1 MSMIIRAVLVGERVM
16 GDVVVCMV
24 RVPLDG
30 WVPSWVGG
38 WDRSKPVLEECSQKL
53 DLEPTIAL
61 RWDGGVVGAMAVAFG
76 GSFCLVV
83 ASFLAR
89 GIGCAERWCFR
100 VVVGG
105 DIRPSFIRCVPCQF
119 CTAVLSPCTDF

>member
-1 MSMIIRAVLVGERVM
+1 MRIPAFLAAGIASSRSAEQALWPALVGERPREGERKKFCMSMIIRAVLVGERVM

-61 RWDGGVVGAMAVAFG
+61 RWGGGEGRAMAVVFG
-76 GSFCLVV
+76 GGF
-83 ASFLAR
+83 F
-89 GIGCAERWCFR
+89 
-100 VVVGG
+100 
-105 DIRPSFIRCVPCQF
+105 PCSRYRL
-119 CTAVLSPCTDF
+119 C